1 MCRETRTP
9 PLEPRL
15 LLSQVRVE
23 HTTLEK
29 KKEKYS
35 ETELH
40 DLAIHKIAEYECEV
54 RIFFDGS
61 TSTTQEQVGACVYIE
76 SSDGEEFCSL
86 ECPVGAYS
94 SSFSVEAVAMLE
106 ACKWLEIKLPRN
118 CLICTDSLSL
128 VQALEKSNW
137 KDPNEKLKEIKRI

>member
-15 LLSQVRVE
+15 LLSHVSVE

-61 TSTTQEQVGACVYIE
+61 TSPTQEQGGACFYIE

-86 ECPVGAYS
+86 ECPAGAYS

-106 ACKWLEIKLPRN
+106 ALKWLEIKLPRN
-118 CLICTDSLSL
+118 CLIYTNSLSL
-128 VQALEKSNW
+128 VQAIEKSNW
-137 KDPNEKLKEIKRI
+137 KDSNEKLKR